1 MRKVLPLVLL
11 LLAVC
16 TGLTKAADDVELKD
30 YIVPGER
37 ISWDA
42 LKAGDKIVL
51 QNAVG
56 TWYNKATGTF
66 QYSTCLYSD
75 LEGVFLNGVQD
86 KYNRT
91 SDGQLDVTDTPLS
104 SDNIYELVE
113 APAQH
118 DGVNSYYL
126 QHVDTK
132 KYVTCCANPM
142 STALTD
148 NIDDATSFEIES
160 AMNNVNVS
168 VHTQWTSTGLVD
180 DASVVFVHF
189 DVKEDADTGE
199 KTETRNHFG
208 PFWNYGYSYYGT
220 AKDIVVWNAYE
231 GTIHTDNSALINL
244 KKLLAEISKNT
255 STFPIGDKPG
265 YYPQEK
271 VNTYET
277 ALLKAQDAI
286 DMVDGEEA
294 YLACFKELKPLYE
307 DLLASM
313 NPITDGY
320 YYITSSYE
328 KFQEE
333 RGVSP
338 MLMGSKDGYV
348 YWNDPQLDDPN
359 YIFYVEKLESG
370 NYNVKN
376 FGLGKYID
384 KTYAKAQYVELRDEP
399 SVEQIIA
406 SRGDGSFRMGNTE
419 MNKRPYYPDANG
431 YGKSLNG
438 HLGQNSSSETWCGWN
453 FEKVPQ
459 EIIDKLQAEVKQ
471 LALTQQLDN
480 LLDPAITT
488 YSSCFNYDIDK
499 ENPLLTQF
507 SDDPAESQV
516 TVNYKKNKEDEDNSI
531 AYLNDNNYDTYLH
544 TGGYNPTA
552 AGATIIDGAFCIY
565 ADLGEKPVQKF
576 VCKMSKRSGDY
587 GQDERPTKLTV
598 YARNNDTEVWTK
610 IQKVELT
617 GESNIIDAY
626 STGIDMGEAYRYV
639 RFDIDD
645 TFNPTPYYGKI
656 YYSISEF
663 QMYPAVLNEEY
674 SQYAYAPGLK
684 DACDALLTQMN
695 HAREAV
701 ANNNAT
707 QEDYDKLNAAIE
719 AVKPLI
725 ADTATIF
732 GVVQNSNKYV
742 ETYGVGEDFGQ
753 VTDEQL
759 AAYEQVVA
767 AANNYDRKKPVKS
780 DLDKRIES
788 INTALAKF
796 KSQQKTIKAGQ
807 WYYIANC
814 DQTRTGKEDNIY
826 DTKVFGNVI
835 YSQTA
840 NTEDEKLESEV
851 DEIWHGFY
859 DRDTDVQDELA
870 NPATMWRAVALG
882 DTAYAFQ
889 NRATG
894 SYLGKFYSQSVGG
907 GLSKKPVPYY
917 LEFTG
922 VGEFNIICA
931 DTLNVNKLPLHAS
944 GEGRLKV
951 WAGGYNS
958 ASSWT
963 FKEVEETGTVEY
975 PFENNYISIVTLPFA
990 QSNLNV
996 INDGFKFYTIKNM
1009 PNETTLEL
1017 SEIKEGTAIAAG
1029 QPFIAISGDY
1039 KAYDP
1044 ESEDEVRL
1052 IVEAP
1057 NEFTTTAQ
1065 TANGLVGVLYGDSLH
1080 KAGYGMFEDVKLTAS
1095 TNDTFIDGMTG
1106 YINPLLIAD
1115 AGGQADLTLEAA
1127 APITSIRQLNTELAN
1142 GTVNVYGI
1150 DGKLIKKNVKSSQAA
1165 KNLKKGVYIV
1175 GKKKIQIK

>member
-91 SDGQLDVTDTPLS
+91 KDGQLDVTDTPLS

-168 VHTQWTSTGLVD
+168 VHAQWTSTGLVD

-189 DVKEDADTGE
+189 DVKENAETGE

-265 YYPQEK
+265 YYPQDK
-271 VNTYET
+271 VTAYET

-294 YLACFKELKPLYE
+294 YLACFKELKPIYE

-313 NPITDGY
+313 IPITDGY

-333 RGVSP
+333 RGISP
-338 MLMGSKDGYV
+338 MLMGSKDGYI

-370 NYNVKN
+370 NYNIKN

-384 KTYAKAQYVELRDEP
+384 KTYAKTQYVELRDEP

-406 SRGDGSFRMGNTE
+406 SRGDGSFRIGNTA
-419 MNKRPYYPDANG
+419 MNARPYYPDANG

-438 HLGQNSSSETWCGWN
+438 HLGQNSSNETWCGWN

-459 EIIDKLQAEVKQ
+459 DIITKLEAEVKQ

-480 LLDPAITT
+480 LVDPAITT
-488 YSSCFNYDIDK
+488 YNSCFSYDLDK
-499 ENPLLTQF
+499 ENPLLTRF

-516 TVNYKKNKEDEDNSI
+516 TVNHKKNKEDEDNSI
-531 AYLNDNNYDTYLH
+531 AYLNDDDYNTYLH
-544 TGGYNPTA
+544 AGGYNPTV
-552 AGATIIDGAFCIY
+552 AGATIIDGPFCLY
-565 ADLGEKPVQKF
+565 ADLGDKPVQKF
-576 VCKMSKRSGDY
+576 VFKMSKRADQY
-587 GQDERPTKLTV
+587 GQDERPTKLTI
-598 YARNNDTEVWTK
+598 YARNNETDVWTK

-617 GESNIIDAY
+617 GESTIFDAY
-626 STGIDMGEAYRYV
+626 SSGIDMGQPYRYV

-645 TFNPTPYYGKI
+645 TYGTTVNYGKI

-674 SQYAYAPGLK
+674 SQYSYSPGLK

-742 ETYGVGEDFGQ
+742 ESFGVGEDFGQ

-759 AAYEQVVA
+759 AAYESAVA
-767 AANNYDRKKPVKS
+767 AANDYDRKKPVKS

-788 INTALAKF
+788 INAALAKF

-917 LEFTG
+917 IEFTG

-931 DTLNVNKLPLHAS
+931 DTINVNKLPLHAS

-975 PFENNYISIVTLPFA
+975 PFESNYISIVTLPFA

-996 INDGFKFYTIKNM
+996 LNDGFKFYTIKNM

-1017 SEIKEGTAIAAG
+1017 TEIKEGTAIAAG
-1029 QPFIAISGDY
+1029 QPFIAVSGDY

-1044 ESEDEVRL
+1044 ESEDEVKL

-1080 KAGYGMFEDVKLTAS
+1080 KAGYGMFEDVTLTAS
-1095 TNDTFIDGMTG
+1095 TNETFIDGMTG

-1115 AGGQADLTLEAA
+1115 AGGQADLTIEAT